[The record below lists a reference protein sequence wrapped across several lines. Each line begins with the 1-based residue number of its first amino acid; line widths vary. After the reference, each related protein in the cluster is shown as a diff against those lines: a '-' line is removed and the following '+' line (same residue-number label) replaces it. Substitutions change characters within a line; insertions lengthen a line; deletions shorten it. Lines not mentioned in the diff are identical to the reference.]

1 VEIPL
6 VLHGGSG
13 NPDDEIR
20 EAARIGINKI
30 NISTDIKI
38 AYHNMMREVL
48 GNDPKM
54 REPNAIQP
62 ACIEA
67 MKVVAAQKIDLFGA
81 AGKAS
86 LY

>member
-1 VEIPL
+1 MHIRGSARSPVTRLPADALL
-6 VLHGGSG
+6 V
-13 NPDDEIR
+13 R
-20 EAARIGINKI
+20 ARL

-38 AYHNMMREVL
+38 AYHDKMREVL

-54 REPNAIQP
+54 REPNAVQP

-67 MKVVAAQKIDLFGA
+67 MRAVAAQKFELFGA
-81 AGKAS
+81 AGKGS